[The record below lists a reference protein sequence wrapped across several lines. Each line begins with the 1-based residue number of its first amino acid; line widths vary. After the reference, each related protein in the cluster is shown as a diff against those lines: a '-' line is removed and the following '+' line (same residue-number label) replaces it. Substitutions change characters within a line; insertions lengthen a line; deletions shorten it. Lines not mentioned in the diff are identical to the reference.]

1 MADSELSQS
10 TVVFGLR
17 MWVLVGIGVGAAFVL
32 LLVLI
37 SVLCLLAFRRRRRQ
51 RPTNPVQQFPITAA
65 PKNSA
70 NVKAPKDIQEVPAAA
85 AAAAAAPAKT
95 PLAQVLQLPTP
106 PVSQQIVTG
115 KEHHI
120 TYQEEQQ
127 QHPSHRSDGPS
138 SHGSGR
144 ESRGGRGGAADHA
157 PPAVPEVSHLG
168 WGHWYTLKEL
178 ETATGMF
185 ADENVIGEGGY
196 GIVYH
201 GVLEDGTHVAVKNLL
216 NNRGQAEKEFKVEV
230 EAIGRVRHKNLVRL
244 LGYCAEGN
252 QRMLVYEYVDNG
264 NLEQWLHGD
273 VGPVSPLT
281 WENRMKIILGTA
293 KGLMYLHEGL
303 EPKVVHRDV
312 KSSNILLDKNW
323 NAKLSDFGLAKLLGS
338 ERSYVTTRVM
348 GTFGYVAPEYAG
360 TGMLNE
366 TSDIYSFGILIMEI
380 ISGRVPV
387 DYNRPPGE
395 VNLVD
400 WLKMMVSSRNS
411 DGVVDPKIPQK
422 PTSRS
427 VKKALLVALRCVDP
441 DARKRPKIG
450 HVIHMLEVDDF
461 PYREDRRGSRAPGH
475 ARLPENPAGGSGEPD
490 THSSGNNGSTQP
502 EPFRWRNP
510 EA

>member
-1 MADSELSQS
+1 MSDSELSRS

-37 SVLCLLAFRRRRRQ
+37 SVLCLLAFRRRRRK
-51 RPTNPVQQFPITAA
+51 RPNGSAQQLPTTAP
-65 PKNSA
+65 PKNA
-70 NVKAPKDIQEVPAAA
+70 ATVKAPKDIQEVPSHAAA
-85 AAAAAAPAKT
+85 AAAKM
-95 PLAQVLQLPTP
+95 PLAQVLQLSTP
-106 PVSQQIVTG
+106 SGPIQIATG

-120 TYQEEQQ
+120 TYPEQQ
-127 QHPSHRSDGPS
+127 RHHSHRSDAGS
-138 SHGSGR
+138 SHGSG
-144 ESRGGRGGAADHA
+144 EGRGGGAGSA
-157 PPAVPEVSHLG
+157 PPGVPEVSHLG

-178 ETATGMF
+178 EAATEMF
-185 ADENVIGEGGY
+185 SDEKVIGEGGY

-201 GVLEDGTHVAVKNLL
+201 GVLENGTQVAVKNLL

-264 NLEQWLHGD
+264 TLEQWLHGD
-273 VGPVSPLT
+273 VGPISPLT
-281 WENRMKIILGTA
+281 WDHRMKIILGTA

-312 KSSNILLDKNW
+312 KSSNILLDKHW

-366 TSDIYSFGILIMEI
+366 TSDVYSFGILIMEI

-400 WLKMMVSSRNS
+400 WLKTMVSSRNS
-411 DGVVDPKIPQK
+411 DGVVDPKMSKK
-422 PTSRS
+422 PTSRAL
-427 VKKALLVALRCVDP
+427 KKALLVALRCVDP
-441 DARKRPKIG
+441 DASKRPRMG
-450 HVIHMLEVDDF
+450 HVIHMLEVEDF
-461 PYREDRRGSRAPGH
+461 PYRDVC
-475 ARLPENPAGGSGEPD
+475 
-490 THSSGNNGSTQP
+490 Q
-502 EPFRWRNP
+502 
-510 EA
+510 

>member
-1 MADSELSQS
+1 MSDSELSRS

-37 SVLCLLAFRRRRRQ
+37 SVLCLLAFRRRRRK
-51 RPTNPVQQFPITAA
+51 RPNGSAQQLPTTAP
-65 PKNSA
+65 PKNA
-70 NVKAPKDIQEVPAAA
+70 ATVKAPKDIQEVPSHAAA
-85 AAAAAAPAKT
+85 AAAKM
-95 PLAQVLQLPTP
+95 PLAQVLQLSTP
-106 PVSQQIVTG
+106 SGPIQIATG

-120 TYQEEQQ
+120 TYPEQQ
-127 QHPSHRSDGPS
+127 RHHSHRSDAGS
-138 SHGSGR
+138 SHGSG
-144 ESRGGRGGAADHA
+144 EGRGGGAGSA
-157 PPAVPEVSHLG
+157 PPGVPEVSHLG

-178 ETATGMF
+178 EAATEMF
-185 ADENVIGEGGY
+185 SDEKVIGEGGY

-201 GVLEDGTHVAVKNLL
+201 GVLENGTQVAVKNLL

-264 NLEQWLHGD
+264 TLEQWLHGD
-273 VGPVSPLT
+273 VGPISPLT
-281 WENRMKIILGTA
+281 WDHRMKIILGTA

-312 KSSNILLDKNW
+312 KSSNILLDKHW

-366 TSDIYSFGILIMEI
+366 TSDVYSFGILIMEI

-400 WLKMMVSSRNS
+400 WLKTMVSSRNS
-411 DGVVDPKIPQK
+411 DGVVDPKMSKK
-422 PTSRS
+422 PTSRAL
-427 VKKALLVALRCVDP
+427 KKALLVALRCVDP
-441 DARKRPKIG
+441 DASKRPRMG
-450 HVIHMLEVDDF
+450 HVIHMLEVEDF
-461 PYREDRRGSRAPGH
+461 PYRDERRGSRAPGQS
-475 ARLPENPAGGSGEPD
+475 RLPDKLVVGTSHHD
-490 THSSGNNGSTQP
+490 TVNDEDKETNA

-510 EA
+510 ED